1 VKSAE
6 RVARNDA
13 TFRKANDAIEASAEE
28 LGIEVVPFICE
39 CADEPCTELVLLQL
53 EEYEAVRSDSTHFL
67 NAVGHQTA
75 AGPYG
80 RVVERHDR
88 YVVVEKLGRAAEI
101 VEKLDERANLDV

>member
-1 VKSAE
+1 MKTAE

-13 TFRKANDAIEASAEE
+13 TFRKGNEAIEATATA
-28 LGIEVVPFICE
+28 LGVEVVPFVCE
-39 CADEPCTELVLLQL
+39 CADESCTKLILLRL
-53 EEYEAVRSDSTHFL
+53 EEYEAIRSDPTHFL

-88 YVVVEKLGRAAEI
+88 YVVVEKLGPAAEI
-101 VEKLDERANLDV
+101 VAELDERASADV

>member
-1 VKSAE
+1 MKSAE

-13 TFRKANDAIEASAEE
+13 TFRKANEAIEATADE
-28 LGIEVVPFICE
+28 LGVEVVPFICE
-39 CADEPCTELVLLQL
+39 CADESCTKLILLRL
-53 EEYEAVRSDSTHFL
+53 EEYEAIRTDTTRFL

-88 YVVVEKLGRAAEI
+88 YVVVEKLGPAAAE
-101 VEKLDERANLDV
+101 LDERASADV